1 MSHARNLKIAP
12 WALLGVAAAWGM
24 AFVVMKDPIAKQNV
38 NSFLFTRFALAVAVM
53 VAFRPSVL
61 KTITPEIAR
70 KGLLA
75 GLLLGTGYIFQT
87 LGLAIAGAAIT
98 GFITG
103 LYVVTTP
110 VIAWIVLRQRIDMYT
125 WGCVVT
131 ATFGLAL
138 LSLHGFSIGYGEFLV
153 LISAVAFGAHI
164 VALGHWSNGLDSY
177 AMTIVQLTGC
187 ALLTGTLAL
196 YQGYELPAGKSGWP
210 VVIYT
215 AIFCTAV
222 AFMVQTWSQAHI
234 SSTKV
239 AVILTME
246 VVFAALF
253 ALIFGGETITLQA
266 LFGGVLVLIA
276 MFAIV
281 RPREVAVTHG
291 N

>member
-1 MSHARNLKIAP
+1 M
-12 WALLGVAAAWGM
+12 
-24 AFVVMKDPIAKQNV
+24 
-38 NSFLFTRFALAVAVM
+38 
-53 VAFRPSVL
+53 
-61 KTITPEIAR
+61 
-70 KGLLA
+70 
-75 GLLLGTGYIFQT
+75 
-87 LGLAIAGAAIT
+87 
-98 GFITG
+98 
-103 LYVVTTP
+103 
-110 VIAWIVLRQRIDMYT
+110 
-125 WGCVVT
+125 
-131 ATFGLAL
+131 
-138 LSLHGFSIGYGEFLV
+138 LV
-153 LISAVAFGAHI
+153 SAVAFGAHI

-187 ALLTGTLAL
+187 ALLTGTIAL

-281 RPREVAVTHG
+281 RPREVAITHG